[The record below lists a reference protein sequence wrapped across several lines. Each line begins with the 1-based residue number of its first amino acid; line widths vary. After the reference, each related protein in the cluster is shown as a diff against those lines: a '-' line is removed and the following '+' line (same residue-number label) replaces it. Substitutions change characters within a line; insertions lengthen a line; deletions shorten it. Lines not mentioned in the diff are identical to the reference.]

1 MICCLNPDCPN
12 PQNPIGT
19 NFCVS
24 CGTGLIPL
32 LRGRYR
38 VIAPLGGGGFARTY
52 LAEDVDKLDEQC
64 VVKQLAPQA
73 QGSWSLKK
81 ATELFQQEAR
91 RLQQL
96 GQHHQI
102 PTLYAYFKEDNY
114 LYLVQQFIEGQNLLQ
129 ELQQQGV
136 FNEAKIRE
144 LLHDLLPVLQAVHQ
158 QQVIH
163 RDIKPENILRFQSDG
178 KLVLIDFGVAKQATA
193 TVIAKPGTM
202 IGSLGYAPIEQMQE
216 GEAFPASDLY
226 SLGATSFH
234 LLTNI
239 CTRDLWIRHGYG
251 WIQNWR
257 QHLKQPIT
265 QELAHII
272 DRLLQ
277 ENHAQRYQ
285 STEEVLKDLNKPPSG
300 RNIPVTIVAPG
311 PNQKELLCWNLLPWA
326 VVAGSGSSMLMIALL
341 SFLGTVWISSGIWL
355 LILAGFIF
363 VQSRPLFEKTY
374 LFILALMTTLFIV
387 LVFQKLQIGRALQ
400 SDPNGLLLIVFLVII
415 SGLLALTIMSLSLLF
430 NNLMSKFIR

>member
-1 MICCLNPDCPN
+1 MICCLNPDCPDS
-12 PQNPIGT
+12 QNPIGT

-24 CGTGLIPL
+24 CGTGLRPL
-32 LRGRYR
+32 LRNRYR
-38 VIAPLGGGGFARTY
+38 VTAPLGGGGFARTY
-52 LAEDVDKLDEQC
+52 LAEDIDKLDEQC

-81 ATELFQQEAR
+81 ATELFEQEAR

-136 FNEAKIRE
+136 FDEAKIRE

-163 RDIKPENILRFQSDG
+163 RDIKPENILRCQSDG
-178 KLVLIDFGVAKQATA
+178 KLVLIDFGVAKQATPTA
-193 TVIAKPGTM
+193 IAKPGTM

-226 SLGATSFH
+226 SLGATCFH

-239 CTRDLWIRHGYG
+239 YTRNLWIRHGYG

-257 QHLKQPIT
+257 QYLKQPIT
-265 QELAHII
+265 QELGHII

-277 ENHAQRYQ
+277 ENHVQRYQ
-285 STEEVLKDLNKPPSG
+285 SAEEVLQDLNKRPSW
-300 RNIPVTIVAPG
+300 RNIPVTIVTPS
-311 PNQKELLCWNLLPWA
+311 PNQEELVSWKLLPWG
-326 VVAGSGSSMLMIALL
+326 VLAGSASSMLMIALL
-341 SFLGTVWISSGIWL
+341 SFFGTVWISSGIWL
-355 LILAGFIF
+355 PILAGFIF
-363 VQSRPLFEKTY
+363 IQSRPIFEKTY
-374 LFILALMTTLFIV
+374 LFILAVITTLFIFF
-387 LVFQKLQIGRALQ
+387 VFQKFQISSFIQAG
-400 SDPNGLLLIVFLVII
+400 PNGLLIIVFLFII
-415 SGLLALTIMSLSLLF
+415 AGVLAFTIMCLSLLF
-430 NNLMSKFIR
+430 NNLMSKFI